1 MKNATTGAMAISSCE
16 AFCTKPSKVVFRTQ
30 SFIQNGA
37 FAIIATL
44 SIFAKSSILDVWPG
58 PKYASALYP
67 QNSAKMQLLNK
78 LSEILHKFASLLF
91 SQNSFKIVLKQ
102 FKRA

>member
-1 MKNATTGAMAISSCE
+1 MKNATAGAMASSSCG
-16 AFCTKPSKVVFRTQ
+16 ASFTKPSKVVFRTR

-37 FAIIATL
+37 FAIIAAL

-67 QNSAKMQLLNK
+67 QKSAKMQLLNK
-78 LSEILHKFASLLF
+78 LSGILHKFAGLLF
-91 SQNSFKIVLKQ
+91 FQNNFKIVLKQ
-102 FKRA
+102 FKTA